1 MQRASEFSGEQN
13 LNGIQPERPSS
24 SQCTP
29 PLSQPH
35 GVVSEARFSHG
46 RSDGQPSSEGWLGSP
61 RLIVGMESAAQI
73 KNKLCMTWLSEATG
87 ERAKQRQ
94 GPWPNPK
101 GLESE
106 REGGSGAKHEGGRR
120 RKTPSLEARRGTT
133 PPLSLLSQLRSAK
146 GLGSRR
152 SGGAEA
158 EAELSGRRRENFV
171 PPTHPACEL
180 SKSDEPEFRRCIDLG
195 VSRLERIRE
204 LGS

>member
-35 GVVSEARFSHG
+35 SVVSEARFSHG
-46 RSDGQPSSEGWLGSP
+46 RSDGQPSSEGWRGSP

-101 GLESE
+101 GRESE
-106 REGGSGAKHEGGRR
+106 REGRPGAQLERGEEGERRLWELDGGRHRLSPSSSQLRRKVELRKGSGA
-120 RKTPSLEARRGTT
+120 A
-133 PPLSLLSQLRSAK
+133 
-146 GLGSRR
+146 
-152 SGGAEA
+152 GAEA
-158 EAELSGRRRENFV
+158 QSRSRAKRRA
-171 PPTHPACEL
+171 P
-180 SKSDEPEFRRCIDLG
+180 
-195 VSRLERIRE
+195 
-204 LGS
+204 